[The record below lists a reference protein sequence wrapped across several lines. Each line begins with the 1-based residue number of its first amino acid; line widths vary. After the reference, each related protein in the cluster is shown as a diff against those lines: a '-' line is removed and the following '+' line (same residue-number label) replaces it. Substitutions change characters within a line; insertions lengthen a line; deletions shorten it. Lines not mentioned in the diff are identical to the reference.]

1 MSQPNPT
8 VSVIVPCYNQ
18 GQYLDEAVGSIF
30 AQTYQSFEIIVIND
44 GSTDAE
50 TVKLL
55 KHYQKPNVKV
65 IHTDNRGPSAA
76 RNTGIQQAIG
86 HYILPLDADDRIQPT
101 YLEKAVNL
109 LDSHPDVGI
118 VYSQA
123 EFFGTKTGLCNLPT
137 YSFPEILLGNMIF
150 NSSFYRK
157 ADWQKIG
164 GYRENMTYGWEDY
177 DFWLSIVELGRAT
190 MQIPEPLYL
199 YRQVPNSRSD
209 RLTRDRQIISYAQ
222 IFHNHPRLYSE
233 HINILFRHL
242 IELREDVHQTHSLLE
257 KTRIEQAQ
265 TQTELVQTQ
274 GKLTHYQNLLTAMQ
288 SSKFWKLR
296 NQWVRFRKL
305 LGFNP
310 NHVVDGNL

>member
-1 MSQPNPT
+1 MSQSVPT

-18 GQYLDEAVGSIF
+18 GQYLDEAVGSIL
-30 AQTYQSFEIIVIND
+30 AQTYQSFEVIVIDD

-55 KHYQKPNVKV
+55 QNYQKPTVKV

-109 LDSHPDVGI
+109 LDRQPEVGI

-123 EFFGTKTGLCNLPT
+123 EFFGTKTGLCNLPA
-137 YSFPEILLGNMIF
+137 YSFPGILVGNMIF

-157 ADWQKIG
+157 ADWQKVG
-164 GYRENMTYGWEDY
+164 GYRENMIHGWEDY
-177 DFWLSIVELGRAT
+177 DFWLSIVELGREVV
-190 MQIPEPLYL
+190 QIPEPLYL
-199 YRQVPNSRSD
+199 YRQVPNSRSE
-209 RLTRDRQIISYAQ
+209 RLTRDRQITSYAQ
-222 IFHNHPRLYSE
+222 LFHNHPRLYSE
-233 HINILFRHL
+233 HIDTLFQHL
-242 IELREDVHQTHSLLE
+242 VELREDIHQTHSLLE

-274 GKLTHYQNLLTAMQ
+274 GKLTHYQNLLTAIQ

-305 LGFNP
+305 LGLNP
-310 NHVVDGNL
+310 NHVVDDYL